1 MKWYRVSAII
11 WRHIYNFRHSWDRLS
26 DAFYWPAMD
35 IILWGLTSL
44 WIRTTA
50 ADIPN
55 IVLILLS
62 GLVFWQIVWRGQYE
76 FTVNLLEEMWSHNLV
91 NLFATPLKIIEWI
104 MAILFLG
111 LVKMVLSVGFAVFL
125 VYSLYAVKLWQI
137 GWNILPFFAL
147 LLMMGW
153 WVGFLVSSLIIRYG
167 TRIQTIAWSGVY
179 LLAPFSAIY
188 YPLSALPDWARTI
201 SWWVP
206 ASHIFEGL
214 REALIYNRINTVELW
229 LALIQNLIYLI
240 MAIVLFVTMF
250 RKTKQ
255 LGLSSLE

>member
-1 MKWYRVSAII
+1 
-11 WRHIYNFRHSWDRLS
+11 
-26 DAFYWPAMD
+26 MD